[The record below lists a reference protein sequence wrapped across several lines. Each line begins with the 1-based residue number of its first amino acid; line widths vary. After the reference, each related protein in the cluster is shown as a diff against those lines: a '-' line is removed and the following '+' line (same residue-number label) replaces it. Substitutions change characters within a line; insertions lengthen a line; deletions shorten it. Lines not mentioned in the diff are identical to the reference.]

1 MAVAIDRKM
10 CRQRDHAAPSAAL
23 SDAHMPGHR
32 NLFSNWTRCDLL
44 SRSDA
49 GAQPVGESDEHN
61 SAESVELISSA
72 NTGRRV
78 HPAALVPFFTIN
90 WAERRTA

>member
-1 MAVAIDRKM
+1 
-10 CRQRDHAAPSAAL
+10 
-23 SDAHMPGHR
+23 
-32 NLFSNWTRCDLL
+32 LL